1 MTDVAQPLQTPAGEL
16 LPMDGVRGGDRLV
29 AHRVALFEM
38 VDEDGD
44 LAVTGAQVCEVRV
57 GVRVFVTGGAFPV
70 TRFGHGVGRGR
81 QGRAKLRV
89 SHDRVLFDL

>member
-1 MTDVAQPLQTPAGEL
+1 MN
-16 LPMDGVRGGDRLV
+16 GDRLV

-44 LAVTGAQVCEVRV
+44 LAVTGAQMCEVRV
-57 GVRVFVTGGAFPV
+57 CVRVFVTGGALAV

-81 QGRAKLRV
+81 QGRTRLGV
-89 SHDRVLFDL
+89 SHDRVSFDL